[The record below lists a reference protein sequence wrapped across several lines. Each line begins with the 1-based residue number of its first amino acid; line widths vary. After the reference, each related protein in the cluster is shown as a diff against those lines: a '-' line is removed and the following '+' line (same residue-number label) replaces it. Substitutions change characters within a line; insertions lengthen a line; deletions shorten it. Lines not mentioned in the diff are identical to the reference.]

1 MDKEQSPQKSR
12 FLDSQVY
19 KDKSARDGSDERSR
33 STSTAG
39 RPYNI
44 NAGFVHD
51 VTRTNYVQSKRVK
64 KPAPFQPVR
73 STIVMPMPVPSKV
86 QELEQ

>member
-1 MDKEQSPQKSR
+1 MNSDILQLLARRHPSEETVDSVTSSQRGLRSKLDKEQVPQKSR

-39 RPYNI
+39 RP
-44 NAGFVHD
+44 
-51 VTRTNYVQSKRVK
+51 
-64 KPAPFQPVR
+64 
-73 STIVMPMPVPSKV
+73 
-86 QELEQ
+86 